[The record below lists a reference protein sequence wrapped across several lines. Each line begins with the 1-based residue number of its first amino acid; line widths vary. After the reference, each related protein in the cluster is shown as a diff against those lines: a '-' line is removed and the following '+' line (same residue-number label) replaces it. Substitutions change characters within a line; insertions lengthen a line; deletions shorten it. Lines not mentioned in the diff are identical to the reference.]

1 MPKKKKLTH
10 KFVTL
15 NLPIKASEDVVEDNS
30 TEDNNEENTE

>member
-15 NLPIKASEDVVEDNS
+15 SLPIVASEDVVEDNS